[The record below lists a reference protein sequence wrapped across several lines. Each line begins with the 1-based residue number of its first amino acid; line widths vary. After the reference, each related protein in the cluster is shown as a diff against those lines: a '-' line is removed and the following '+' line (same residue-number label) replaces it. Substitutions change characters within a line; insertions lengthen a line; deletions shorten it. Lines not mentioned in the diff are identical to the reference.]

1 MTVAKVGG
9 TDFAKDLP
17 VLEAAV
23 QRALDTL
30 DESDLAVLG
39 YGEISLVLGWPRDAP
54 QLACKRLPLFPNRAA
69 LQRYGEV
76 VRRYIERLG
85 DAGVKVVES
94 ALHDLARPDGKI
106 VAYVVQPA
114 LPEELLG
121 PAQLRAAD
129 PGEGHPIIGAIF
141 DHVVNVASPALA
153 LDEQLAN
160 WGWVDGEAIQIDVT
174 TPFMRDAT
182 GADELDFDLF
192 TSALPWLMRRPVK
205 SFVVRGVLN
214 NFHEPRSAI
223 IDFLGNLEKERLHA
237 WLPYAIDEANK
248 RIGPT
253 ITRAEVDKAYKA
265 DARVWETLL
274 RLRRADRV
282 WQRKVRRRQYPF
294 LLPPK
299 IER

>member
-1 MTVAKVGG
+1 MTGV
-9 TDFAKDLP
+9 DLSSDLT
-17 VLEAAV
+17 VLEESV

-30 DESDLAVLG
+30 DVSGLAVLG
-39 YGEISLVLGWPRDAP
+39 YGEISLVLGWPREVP
-54 QLACKRLPLFPNRAA
+54 EYACKRLPLFPNRES
-69 LQRYGEV
+69 LERYSAV
-76 VRRYIERLG
+76 VRRYIDRLRE
-85 DAGVKVVES
+85 AGVKVVES
-94 ALHDLARPDGKI
+94 TLHDLPRPDGRI
-106 VAYVVQPA
+106 VAYLVQTA
-114 LPEELLG
+114 LPKDVMG
-121 PAQLRAAD
+121 PAQLSGAD
-129 PGEGHPIIGAIF
+129 PADGHPIIGAIF
-141 DHVVNVASPALA
+141 DHVVNVASPTLA

-192 TSALPWLMRRPVK
+192 TAALPWLMRLPVK

-223 IDFLGNLEKERLHA
+223 IDFLGNLEKERLDA
-237 WLPYAIDEANK
+237 WLPYAIAEANE
-248 RIGPT
+248 RVSPT
-253 ITRAEVDKAYKA
+253 ITRAEVDKAYAA